1 MIPRSP
7 VPAMHPHE
15 QLIRRFYAAF
25 QRRDAA
31 AMGTCYHDQAVFEDP
46 AFGELDAE
54 AARAMWAMLCAR
66 ATDLAVAC
74 DGVRADDRTG
84 TARWHADYTFG
95 QTGRKVNN
103 RIQAEFE
110 FRDGLIVGHRDH
122 FSFWRWARQA
132 LGPVG
137 WLLGWTP
144 ILRSKVRANA
154 LRGLAAYRAKA
165 AG

>member
-1 MIPRSP
+1 
-7 VPAMHPHE
+7 MHPHE
-15 QLIRRFYAAF
+15 ELIRRFYDAF

-31 AMGTCYHDQAVFEDP
+31 AMGACYHDQAVFEDP
-46 AFGELDAE
+46 AFGELDAD
-54 AARAMWAMLCAR
+54 AARAMWTMLCGR
-66 ATDLAVAC
+66 ATDLTVVC
-74 DGVRADDRTG
+74 DEAWANERRG

-103 RIQAEFE
+103 RIQAEME
-110 FRDGLIVGHRDH
+110 FRDGLIVRHRDH
-122 FSFWRWARQA
+122 FSFWRWSRQA

-144 ILRSKVRANA
+144 ILQNKVRKTA

-165 AG
+165 AA